1 MEVINMRKS
10 IKRLVSV
17 VCMIALVV
25 CLFSGSAFA
34 AGIGSGGP
42 KPPVPPIDFHLS
54 FIEFDGVKLYN
65 TTIPQGYST
74 SVYGFVIQA
83 RSTVTVKATVKKYY
97 NSYSAYTVQTFTE
110 TRYPVLMTD
119 KLEDTNIFKS
129 QLNLQSRSAGHY
141 VLEIQAKEYGRT
153 ISTSLSF
160 YIT

>member
-17 VCMIALVV
+17 VCMIAVVV

-97 NSYSAYTVQTFTE
+97 NSYSAYSIASYTTTSNPTSGIASFVI
-110 TRYPVLMTD
+110 P
-119 KLEDTNIFKS
+119 
-129 QLNLQSRSAGHY
+129 LNLQSQSTGHY
-141 VLEIQAKEYGRT
+141 QVLVEATEYGRT
-153 ISTSLSF
+153 ISKTLDF
-160 YIT
+160 YIS

>member
-1 MEVINMRKS
+1 MRKS

-17 VCMIALVV
+17 VCMIAVVV

-97 NSYSAYTVQTFTE
+97 NSYSAYSIASYTTTSNPTSGIASFVI
-110 TRYPVLMTD
+110 P
-119 KLEDTNIFKS
+119 
-129 QLNLQSRSAGHY
+129 LNLQSQSTGHY
-141 VLEIQAKEYGRT
+141 QVLVEATEYGRT
-153 ISTSLSF
+153 ISKTLDF
-160 YIT
+160 YIS

>member
-1 MEVINMRKS
+1 MSTRF
-10 IKRLVSV
+10 KRFVSAVSV
-17 VCMIALVV
+17 IAVAV
-25 CLFSGSAFA
+25 CLFSGFA
-34 AGIGSGGP
+34 ATKPVNAAALNKPGPSGP
-42 KPPVPPIDFHLS
+42 TIPYNPS
-54 FIEFDGVKLYN
+54 FIVFSDVKISPASFPQGTNAKVTGEIGMAHSSVKL
-65 TTIPQGYST
+65 
-74 SVYGFVIQA
+74 
-83 RSTVTVKATVKKYY
+83 TVTLKKYY

-110 TRYPVLMTD
+110 TRYPVLMTV